1 MADATATE
9 QTPLLA
15 TTNGNGETTAE
26 NSDSSQTSSRMALHL
41 FLEAKTPAGV
51 WYERAMIAL
60 IIFNVIAFVIGTL
73 FVQEYNTDVEWAER
87 GVLCGNICDSL
98 LFGNYADNGL
108 QGLGLGS
115 TSILE
120 IVTVVVFTIEYL
132 LRLSVADLENP
143 KYAGFWGRLRWIP
156 TFFSLVDLASTV
168 PFYVDAFVLRHTD
181 IAASSFLRMFRLLR
195 MMRAHG
201 RYDSALGL
209 VDDAILD
216 QAGILLT
223 ALFVGVTTWIGV
235 SSLYYLAERRNPDM
249 IYCPDCDT
257 TDCII
262 DDWGSVVCPEGCEG
276 CYNLYESIPM
286 ASYYALLNLFGEFP
300 HVDTHSVFG
309 KIVGVFTAV
318 VAVAVFALPVGIIG
332 NGLEDAIEKR
342 RGEHET
348 GPIHEEGGVTEGFTA
363 SGDTLRARL
372 YNMLHAQSVRGA
384 VLLDELIDALI
395 VVTVIAFM
403 VDAFVGMPGF
413 MRSFLD
419 GFELFSVSVFTIEY
433 ILRVYSVKE
442 DPKYAGPGG
451 RVKFMWTFLAVVDLL
466 SFAPYWIE
474 VALTGGTSMSHD
486 TSTWSNVI
494 KSLRLLRILRFERYT
509 HAFLTFDDVVRRN
522 LDVLTITA
530 FAALLIWIFFAT
542 CLYFSERNSHDE
554 EMRDNYKTIPH
565 SMWITLLNLSG
576 ESPLAQYSIWGKIVT
591 GILGLFATG

>member
-1 MADATATE
+1 MSTTTE

-15 TTNGNGETTAE
+15 DSSNNGNGTT
-26 NSDSSQTSSRMALHL
+26 DDDDPRMQLHL
-41 FLEAKTPAGV
+41 FLEAKTPAGAI
-51 WYERAMIAL
+51 YEGCMIAL
-60 IIFNVIAFVIGTL
+60 IVFNVLTFVVGTL
-73 FVQEYNTDVEWAER
+73 FVEEYNTDAPDWAQR
-87 GVLCGNICDSL
+87 DGGVCGTVCDAL
-98 LFGNYADNGL
+98 VFGNYKDNGL
-108 QGLGLGS
+108 EWLGLGA

-120 IVTVVVFTIEYL
+120 IVTVAVFSVEYL
-132 LRLSVADLENP
+132 LRLSVADLEDP
-143 KYAGFWGRLRWIP
+143 SKYSGVLGRLRWIP

-168 PFYVDAFVLRHTD
+168 PFYIDAFVLRHTD
-181 IAASSFLRMFRLLR
+181 LVASSFLRMFRLLR

-249 IYCPDCDT
+249 IYCPDCET
-257 TDCII
+257 TDCSI
-262 DDWGSVVCPEGCEG
+262 DEWGAVECPEGCDG

-309 KIVGVFTAV
+309 KVVGVFTAV

-348 GPIHEEGGVTEGFTA
+348 GPIQEEGGMTAGFTA
-363 SGDTLRARL
+363 SGDSLRARL
-372 YNMLHAQSVRGA
+372 YNLLHAQSVPGA
-384 VLLDELIDALI
+384 VLLDEMIDSLI

-403 VDAFVGMPGF
+403 VDTFVGLPV
-413 MRSFLD
+413 SLENCLD
-419 GFELFSVSVFTIEY
+419 WFELFSVSIFTIEY
-433 ILRVYSVKE
+433 CCRLYAAKE
-442 DPKYAGPGG
+442 DPKYSGPGG
-451 RVKFMWTFLAVVDLL
+451 RIKFMWTFLAMVDLL
-466 SFAPYWIE
+466 SFAPYWME
-474 VALTGGTSMSHD
+474 VALTGGAGGSDH
-486 TSTWSNVI
+486 STLSNVI

-509 HAFLTFDDVVRRN
+509 HAFLTFDDVVSRN

-542 CLYFSERNSHDE
+542 CLYFSERDSHDE
-554 EMRDNYKTIPH
+554 EVRENYKTIPH

-576 ESPLAQYSIWGKIVT
+576 ESPLAQYSLWGKVVT